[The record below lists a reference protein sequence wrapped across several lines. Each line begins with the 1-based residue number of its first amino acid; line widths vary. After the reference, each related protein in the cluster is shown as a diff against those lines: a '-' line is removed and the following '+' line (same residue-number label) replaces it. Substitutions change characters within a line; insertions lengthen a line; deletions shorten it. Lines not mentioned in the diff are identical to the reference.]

1 MAFLTAIY
9 WVDVLVVMLMAFSFI
24 RQFLA
29 LFPEQ
34 FGLMSNLIMKYINLN
49 LFFLLS
55 FSLYITFAV
64 ATMMHIILS
73 YFLFGLDSYAYSLIN
88 TMIVFI
94 DGFSIYNS

>member
-1 MAFLTAIY
+1 M
-9 WVDVLVVMLMAFSFI
+9 
-24 RQFLA
+24 
-29 LFPEQ
+29 
-34 FGLMSNLIMKYINLN
+34 MSNLIINYINLK
-49 LFFLLS
+49 LLYLLT

-64 ATMMHIILS
+64 ATMMHLILS

>member
-1 MAFLTAIY
+1 MTAIY
-9 WVDVLVVMLMAFSFI
+9 WIDVLVVMLMAFSFI

-34 FGLMSNLIMKYINLN
+34 FGLMSNLIIQYINLN
-49 LFFLLS
+49 LFYLLS

-64 ATMMHIILS
+64 ATVMHLILS